1 MLARK
6 RRVSAEREAIVLGH
20 CSSKL
25 HTKILTVLLSLIE
38 SASLY
43 SLYDTVDKLRS
54 SIVEDGNES
63 DSTGSGSGNNNKRES
78 LRLAAGDVVKE
89 VEKLV
94 PSGSNS
100 FLEWRKSTDNEN

>member
-1 MLARK
+1 MQQLTSLCPDNTK
-6 RRVSAEREAIVLGH
+6 STPSLNDDSTVS
-20 CSSKL
+20 
-25 HTKILTVLLSLIE
+25 IE

-54 SIVEDGNES
+54 SIVKDSFES

-100 FLEWRKSTDNEN
+100 FLEWGKPTDNEN

>member
-1 MLARK
+1 MQQLTSLCPDNTK
-6 RRVSAEREAIVLGH
+6 STPSLNEDSTVS
-20 CSSKL
+20 
-25 HTKILTVLLSLIE
+25 IE

>member
-1 MLARK
+1 MRQLTSLCPDNTK
-6 RRVSAEREAIVLGH
+6 STPSLNEDSTVS
-20 CSSKL
+20 
-25 HTKILTVLLSLIE
+25 IE

-54 SIVEDGNES
+54 SIVKDGYES
-63 DSTGSGSGNNNKRES
+63 DSTGSASGNNNKRVS

-100 FLEWRKSTDNEN
+100 FSEWGKSMDNEN

>member
-1 MLARK
+1 MRQLTSLCPDNTK
-6 RRVSAEREAIVLGH
+6 STPSLNEDSTVS
-20 CSSKL
+20 
-25 HTKILTVLLSLIE
+25 IE

-54 SIVEDGNES
+54 SIIKDGYES

-100 FLEWRKSTDNEN
+100 FLEWGKPMDNEN

>member
-1 MLARK
+1 MRQLTSLCPDNTK
-6 RRVSAEREAIVLGH
+6 STPSLNEDSTVS
-20 CSSKL
+20 
-25 HTKILTVLLSLIE
+25 IE

-54 SIVEDGNES
+54 SIIKDGYES

>member
-1 MLARK
+1 MLQLTSLCPDNTK
-6 RRVSAEREAIVLGH
+6 GTPSLNDESTVS
-20 CSSKL
+20 
-25 HTKILTVLLSLIE
+25 IE

-43 SLYDTVDKLRS
+43 SLYDTVDKLHS

-100 FLEWRKSTDNEN
+100 FSEWEKSTDNEN